1 MKPNRAALRLTLALA
16 LLVTALP
23 ATLADSYVTILH
35 FNDYHGYLMPVEVD
49 GKSVGGLARL
59 ATAVREVRAWND
71 PRGNTTLLLVAGDIL
86 QGTPF
91 SMAYKGEPD
100 VLGLNLMGVDAM
112 AVGNHEFDFGQD
124 NLHKLMELARFPIIS
139 ANIYV
144 RETSERL
151 ADAFVRFTLPDGTP
165 GAIFGLTSE
174 DTPVETMPVNVVGL
188 EFTSPYEEARKV
200 LDEIGDTA
208 QLLIAVTHIGHE
220 EDLELARMFPQLD
233 VIIGAHTHTVVE
245 TPVRVGKTLVCQAGS
260 YGRYLGQLD
269 MLVRDGDVAKHRGF
283 LRRMDARV
291 ALDPA
296 VQAVADEYA
305 SRLEEQ
311 LREVVAHAEAHLDG
325 ERDDVRSRETNL
337 GNLVTDLYRE
347 YTRADVALVNSGGI
361 RSSIAAGPITV
372 GDVLQVAP
380 FSNLIAVKEVT
391 GAQLRR
397 ALEFAARIERPH
409 GGFPQVSGMSIVIEG
424 DRLVEVTVGG
434 EPLDDEKTYTL
445 AAPEFLLAGGDG
457 YHMLTEGAPP
467 VYLGFTDNTILM
479 QMLRLKRT
487 VNPQVEG
494 RIVIR

>member
-1 MKPNRAALRLTLALA
+1 MRPRTSALRLTLALA
-16 LLVTALP
+16 LFITALP

-35 FNDYHGYLMPVEVD
+35 FNDYHGYLQPVEVE

-71 PRGNTTLLLVAGDIL
+71 PRGNLTLLLVAGDIL

-112 AVGNHEFDFGQD
+112 ALGNHEFDFGQN
-124 NLHKLMELARFPIIS
+124 NLHRLMELAQFPILS

-144 RETSERL
+144 RETGERL

-165 GAIFGLTSE
+165 GAIFALTSDE
-174 DTPVETMPVNVVGL
+174 TPVETMPVNVEGL
-188 EFTSPYEEARKV
+188 QFTSPYEEARKV

-208 QLLIAVTHIGHE
+208 QFLIAVTHIGHA

-233 VIIGAHTHTVVE
+233 VIIGAHSHTVVE
-245 TPVRVGKTLVCQAGS
+245 PPVRVGKTLVCQAGS

-283 LRRMDARV
+283 LRRMDGRV
-291 ALDPA
+291 APA
-296 VQAVADEYA
+296 PDVQAIVDEYA
-305 SRLEEQ
+305 SKLEEQ
-311 LREVVAHAEAHLDG
+311 LREVVAHAEVLLDG
-325 ERDDVRSRETNL
+325 ERDEIRSRETNL

-380 FSNLIAVKEVT
+380 FSNLIAIKQVT

-397 ALEFAARIERPH
+397 ALEFAAGLERPH
-409 GGFPQVSGMSIVIEG
+409 GGFPQVSGMALVIDG
-424 DRLVEVTVGG
+424 DRLAGVTVGG

-457 YHMLTEGAPP
+457 YHMLAEGAPP
-467 VYLGFTDNTILM
+467 VYLGFTDNTILI
-479 QMLRLKRT
+479 QMLRLKRN
-487 VNPQVEG
+487 VSPQVEG